1 MMSDYGYHIGHR
13 VKQCQRPA
21 ITGNGRRKNCDFG
34 GLFMALFDPH
44 DCGLIT
50 TSCHDGT
57 GIRNAGE
64 WIGETI
70 PK

>member
-1 MMSDYGYHIGHR
+1 
-13 VKQCQRPA
+13 
-21 ITGNGRRKNCDFG
+21 
-34 GLFMALFDPH
+34 MALFDPH

-57 GIRNAGE
+57 GIRNARE

-70 PK
+70 PKQPNFLGQGIIAMCPEV